1 MDMKV
6 TTSIGIGSATPVENR
21 YLQCGLADQK
31 HTIDVLQIQG
41 LHGWTGTTRI
51 PSFSGPDA
59 SHPSTV
65 L

>member
-21 YLQCGLADQK
+21 YLPCDLAEQK
-31 HTIDVLQIQG
+31 HTIDVLQIQC

-51 PSFSGPDA
+51 PSSSGPDA
-59 SHPSTV
+59 SSPSAV